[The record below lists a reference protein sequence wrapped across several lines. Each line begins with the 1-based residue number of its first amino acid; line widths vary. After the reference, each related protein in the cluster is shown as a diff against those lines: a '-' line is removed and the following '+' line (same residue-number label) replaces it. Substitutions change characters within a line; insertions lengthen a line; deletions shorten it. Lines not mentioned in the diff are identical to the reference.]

1 MNNNAVDPNERSRL
15 ASLHALNL
23 LDTAPEERF
32 DRISRLAQRTF
43 GVPIVLIT
51 LIDGQRIWFK
61 SHGGLAET
69 EMPRDGSFCEVTL
82 ACEGL
87 MIVTDAAKDPRFSAH
102 PLVAGGPRIRFY
114 AAQPLHGPDGKV
126 VGTMSLLDVVP
137 RDLDSEQ
144 RRALRD
150 LTGMVQ
156 EQLSASAPAEV
167 PSDEHSRL
175 LARLR
180 LTPEHA
186 SARRKVRAAFLAIAA
201 LLLLATAFATKLAH
215 RLVDDGARIES
226 ALAAAGKPAS
236 ADGVK
241 VPLARLRA
249 TARFFSI
256 AVGLRGL
263 LGLTLMIVALLI
275 FDRHMDGRLSAMAA
289 IELDRTRLQ
298 AVIDALGDGVVV
310 ADARGRFTVFNPA
323 AERILGLGTVD
334 DPDRSDRF
342 YLSFFD
348 AEGAPCDPAKH
359 PLTRAIAGE
368 TVRGERMM
376 VRNERRPGGVQVG
389 VTATP
394 VRAFDGTPA
403 GGVII
408 IRDLA

>member
-1 MNNNAVDPNERSRL
+1 MDPNEQSRL
-15 ASLHALNL
+15 TSLHALSL
-23 LDTAPEERF
+23 VDTPPEERF

-51 LIDGQRIWFK
+51 LIDDKRVWFK
-61 SHGGLAET
+61 SHVGLSED
-69 EMPRDGSFCEVTL
+69 EVPRDGSFCEETL

-87 MIVTDAAKDPRFSAH
+87 MIVNDAAQDPRFSAH
-102 PLVAGGPRIRFY
+102 PLVARGPKIRFY
-114 AAQPLHGPDGKV
+114 AGQPLYGPDGKT
-126 VGTMSLLDVVP
+126 VGTLSLLDVVP
-137 RDLDSEQ
+137 RDLDNEQ

-156 EQLSASAPAEV
+156 EQLSASSPVEALP
-167 PSDEHSRL
+167 DEHTRL

-186 SARRKVRAAFLAIAA
+186 SARRRIRATFFAIAA
-201 LLLLATAFATKLAH
+201 VLLLATGYATKLAH

-226 ALAAAGKPAS
+226 ALAAAGKPALID
-236 ADGVK
+236 AAK
-241 VPLARLRA
+241 APLESLRA
-249 TARFFSI
+249 NAHFFSV
-256 AVGLRGL
+256 AVGVRGL
-263 LGLTLMIVALLI
+263 LGLTLLIVALII

-298 AVIDALGDGVVV
+298 AVIDAIGDGVVV
-310 ADARGRFTVFNPA
+310 ADANGRFTVFNPA

-368 TVRGERMM
+368 TVRGERLT

-403 GGVII
+403 GGVILF
-408 IRDLA
+408 RDMA